1 MKVKLNNR
9 AIIKIAGKDALTF
22 LQSQFS
28 NDLHKSDSL
37 HVQINAYC
45 QHQGKVISIL
55 WIFKKNNN
63 LYISLPKELKET
75 VIKKLEMYRMMAD
88 VRIEDFSSK
97 VNQYGLIDEKNYR
110 AVKINKNLSL
120 LTTRDDLV
128 CGGELNEWDLACIH
142 NHIPEIYVKT
152 SEKFTPQILNLD
164 IEELG
169 VSFTKGC
176 YPGQEVVARMHYL
189 GKPKRRLFRFHS
201 SFKVSIGDS
210 LNVSESQSV
219 KSSGEVVRVAKKDGD
234 FYFLGIFE
242 VSYINNQIYLNND
255 QTKSV
260 NLIHEQ

>member
-1 MKVKLNNR
+1 MFDGDLNDWN
-9 AIIKIAGKDALTF
+9 
-22 LQSQFS
+22 
-28 NDLHKSDSL
+28 
-37 HVQINAYC
+37 
-45 QHQGKVISIL
+45 
-55 WIFKKNNN
+55 
-63 LYISLPKELKET
+63 
-75 VIKKLEMYRMMAD
+75 
-88 VRIEDFSSK
+88 
-97 VNQYGLIDEKNYR
+97 
-110 AVKINKNLSL
+110 
-120 LTTRDDLV
+120 
-128 CGGELNEWDLACIH
+128 LACIK
-142 NHIPEIYVKT
+142 NQIPEIYSET
-152 SEKFTPQILNLD
+152 SEKFTPQTLNLD

-176 YPGQEVVARMHYL
+176 SPGQEVVARMHYL

-260 NLIHEQ
+260 NLIHE